1 MFVNKHGVQFV
12 ENMLYLRDETVYSF
26 PMILEN
32 IYLQSSKD
40 PNAALSAED
49 ENHTHTL
56 SYKYYARLWN
66 DPIVAKHIEFLM
78 NIEE

>member
-1 MFVNKHGVQFV
+1 
-12 ENMLYLRDETVYSF
+12 MLYLRDETVYSF

-40 PNAALSAED
+40 PNAPLSADD

-66 DPIVAKHIEFLM
+66 DPIVAKHIDFLM